1 MPPGAAAESWI
12 MGVGIRSRLMIAAL
26 VFALAWALGVAVH
39 RFAHISFTILCLSI
53 GSVAISYLVGEYH
66 RAWRLHPSSAG
77 SQVPLNL
84 RSWSGINV
92 YGLTV
97 RPEYITATLIFLLCV
112 LGMIMYFEASSR
124 PAPPAP
130 ESRPPLLLPEAKP
143 LQ

>member
-1 MPPGAAAESWI
+1 MTV
-12 MGVGIRSRLMIAAL
+12 GVRSRLMIAAL

-39 RFAHISFTILCLSI
+39 RFAHISITILCLSI

-77 SQVPLNL
+77 SKVPLSF

-92 YGLTV
+92 DGLTV
-97 RPEYITATLIFLLCV
+97 RPEYVTATLTLLLCV
-112 LGMIMYFEASSR
+112 LGMVMYLEASSH
-124 PAPPAP
+124 PAPPAAEP
-130 ESRPPLLLPEAKP
+130 RPPLLLPEAKP